1 MGNVCLGSTE
11 LAKVAEEGYQICCEE
26 NCVVPGYFL
35 TVQIAM
41 EQSGKTFHHSKM
53 KQVDTSSPMG
63 LVLFTGHS
71 LGQKENGG

>member
-1 MGNVCLGSTE
+1 
-11 LAKVAEEGYQICCEE
+11 
-26 NCVVPGYFL
+26 
-35 TVQIAM
+35 M